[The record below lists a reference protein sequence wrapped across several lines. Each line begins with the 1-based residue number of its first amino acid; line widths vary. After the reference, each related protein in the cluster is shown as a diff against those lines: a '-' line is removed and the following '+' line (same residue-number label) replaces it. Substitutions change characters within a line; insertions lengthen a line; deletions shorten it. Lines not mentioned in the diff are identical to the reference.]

1 MHFKLDLKEKM
12 LMKKKKS
19 GENGTFFEN
28 QTFTLPFFCRVGKWD
43 TSVCS
48 IYGKMEG
55 RLEKCF
61 REANLECL

>member
-1 MHFKLDLKEKM
+1 MHFKLDLKEKKT

-19 GENGTFFEN
+19 GENGTFLKSDLYLALFLL
-28 QTFTLPFFCRVGKWD
+28 FWRMGHFCLQHLWID
-43 TSVCS
+43 
-48 IYGKMEG
+48 G